1 MPRQSKILIVDDDP
15 VFCELKMQLL
25 EDRGYSVTIITDGSR
40 AMPALKEK
48 RFDLVLLDLNLG
60 DVGGLDILRETEAL
74 YPDLPVIIITAYAS
88 IENAVSAMK
97 LGAYDY
103 IAKTASSDEMM
114 IKVHHALQ
122 AKENENKIKTLEATL
137 EKRYAFQNIIGK
149 SDKMQE
155 VYKLVETVYDTDVPV
170 LIRGET
176 GTGKELVARAIHF
189 NSSRKHCRFVALNC
203 AAIHENL
210 MESELFGHE
219 KGSFTGAHIQRKGKL
234 EDADGGSI
242 FLDEIG
248 DLPLNLQA
256 KLLRVLQEKKFE
268 RVGSNVEI
276 SSDVRILSA
285 TNRDLQVMVKE
296 GKFREDLFY
305 RINVVEIK
313 LPALRERIEDLP
325 LLVEHFVS
333 DFNKKHKKN
342 TKKISPEAMQ
352 ALGLYSWPGNVRE
365 LQHVVEKLVLFSSG
379 DTITELDTKRFIPKE
394 EGSSSESMITP
405 GMTLEELR
413 NKTEKEYFEKIL
425 AETRWNVT
433 EAAKKAGVDR
443 KTMYIKMSQYGIK
456 RAE

>member
-1 MPRQSKILIVDDDP
+1 
-15 VFCELKMQLL
+15 
-25 EDRGYSVTIITDGSR
+25 
-40 AMPALKEK
+40 
-48 RFDLVLLDLNLG
+48 
-60 DVGGLDILRETEAL
+60 
-74 YPDLPVIIITAYAS
+74 
-88 IENAVSAMK
+88 
-97 LGAYDY
+97 
-103 IAKTASSDEMM
+103 
-114 IKVHHALQ
+114 
-122 AKENENKIKTLEATL
+122 
-137 EKRYAFQNIIGK
+137 
-149 SDKMQE
+149 
-155 VYKLVETVYDTDVPV
+155 
-170 LIRGET
+170 
-176 GTGKELVARAIHF
+176 
-189 NSSRKHCRFVALNC
+189 
-203 AAIHENL
+203 
-210 MESELFGHE
+210 
-219 KGSFTGAHIQRKGKL
+219 
-234 EDADGGSI
+234 
-242 FLDEIG
+242 LDEIG